1 MKMLRKTYYTE
12 SYSKKRQKE
21 DNNKKNLKI

>member
-1 MKMLRKTYYTE
+1 MKMHRKTYYIE
-12 SYSKKRQKE
+12 NYSKKRQKE